1 VRFQVETLF
10 SEFPKRTFSMVE
22 VGPSEKLYEVCIIL
36 KDVRGAIAK
45 AAKVLADANVNIKTG
60 TVFYVPGNPE
70 LGAWTSFIDISKAT
84 LSIQDLE
91 KKLQGLDEVADVR
104 FEEPKP
110 APYEVI
116 HFPVLHG
123 NSRAIIM
130 GTDTFAALW
139 EGFEGILTPSG
150 LEAVLYNVGKK
161 IGTYTATGLKNTY
174 NLENKDLILALVQA
188 EKALGWGIVE
198 FQDIDFKGLTGTII
212 MKESF
217 EAFARQKKPYKVCHW
232 ARGYF
237 AGCMSVLF
245 GKPVEA
251 VEVKCSATGA
261 ECCEFKIKRKI

>member
-1 VRFQVETLF
+1 MF
-10 SEFPKRTFSMVE
+10 SEFPKRTFSME
-22 VGPSEKLYEVCIIL
+22 EIKPGEKLYEVCIIL

-45 AAKVLADANVNIKTG
+45 AANVLAGANVNIKTG
-60 TVFYVPGNPE
+60 ALFGIPSKPE
-70 LGAWTSFIDISKAT
+70 IGTWASFIDISKAT
-84 LSIQDLE
+84 MSIPDLE
-91 KKLQGLDEVADVR
+91 KKLQGLDEVAEVR

-110 APYEVI
+110 VPYEII

-123 NSRAIIM
+123 DSRAIIV
-130 GTDTFAALW
+130 GTETFAELW

-174 NLENKDLILALVQA
+174 GLKNKDLISAIVQA
-188 EKALGWGIVE
+188 AKALGWGIVK
-198 FQDIDFKGLTGTII
+198 FQDINFKNLTGTVI

-217 EAFARQKKPYKVCHW
+217 EALARQKKPHNVCHW

-237 AGCMSVLF
+237 AGCMSVVF

-251 VEVKCSATGA
+251 VEVKCLATGA
-261 ECCEFKIKRKI
+261 EYCEFKIKFKI

>member
-1 VRFQVETLF
+1 ME
-10 SEFPKRTFSMVE
+10 E
-22 VGPSEKLYEVCIIL
+22 VKTGEKLYEVCIIL
-36 KDVRGAIAK
+36 KDVRGAIAE

-60 TVFYVPGNPE
+60 ALFYIPGKQE
-70 LGAWTSFIDISKAT
+70 LGTWTSFIDISKAT
-84 LSIQDLE
+84 LNIQDIE
-91 KKLQGLDEVADVR
+91 KKLQSLDEVADVR

-161 IGTYTATGLKNTY
+161 IGTYTATGLKDTY
-174 NLENKDLILALVQA
+174 SLENKDLISAIVQA
-188 EKALGWGIVE
+188 ARALGWGIVK
-198 FQDIDFKGLTGTII
+198 FQDIDFKSLTGTVI

-217 EAFARQKKPYKVCHW
+217 EALARERKPYKVCHW
-232 ARGYF
+232 TRGYF
-237 AGCMSVLF
+237 AGCMSVVF

-251 VEVKCSATGA
+251 VEVKCLATGA
-261 ECCEFKIKRKI
+261 EYCEFKIKRKI

>member
-1 VRFQVETLF
+1 ME
-10 SEFPKRTFSMVE
+10 E
-22 VGPSEKLYEVCIIL
+22 VKPGEKLYEVCIIL

-45 AAKVLADANVNIKTG
+45 AAKMFADANVNIKTG
-60 TVFYVPGNPE
+60 ALFYIPSNPK

-84 LSIQDLE
+84 LTIQDLE
-91 KKLQGLDEVADVR
+91 KKLQSLDEVADVR

-123 NSRAIIM
+123 NSRAIII
-130 GTDTFAALW
+130 GTATFAALW
-139 EGFEGILTPSG
+139 EGFQGILTPSG

-161 IGTYTATGLKNTY
+161 IGTYTATSLKDTY
-174 NLENKDLILALVQA
+174 NLENNDLILAIVQA
-188 EKALGWGIVE
+188 AKALGWGIIKFEDVD
-198 FQDIDFKGLTGTII
+198 FQSFTGTII

-217 EAFARQKKPYKVCHW
+217 EALARQKKPYKVCHW

-237 AGCMSVLF
+237 AGCMSIVL

-251 VEVKCSATGA
+251 VEVKCLATGA
-261 ECCEFKIKRKI
+261 EYCEFKIRWKI

>member
-1 VRFQVETLF
+1 VEKVF
-10 SEFPKRTFSMVE
+10 SEFPKRTFSMEE
-22 VGPSEKLYEVCIIL
+22 VKPGEKLYEVCIIL
-36 KDVRGAIAK
+36 KDVRGAIAE

-60 TVFYVPGNPE
+60 ALFYIPGKQE
-70 LGAWTSFIDISKAT
+70 LGTWTSFIDISKAT
-84 LSIQDLE
+84 LSIQDLK

-123 NSRAIIM
+123 NLRALIM
-130 GTDTFAALW
+130 GADTFAALW

-161 IGTYTATGLKNTY
+161 IGTYTAMGLKDRY
-174 NLENKDLILALVQA
+174 GLEDKDLILAVVQA
-188 EKALGWGIVE
+188 AKALGWGIVE
-198 FQDIDFKGLTGTII
+198 FQDIDFKSLSGTII

-217 EAFARQKKPYKVCHW
+217 EALARQKKSYKVCHW

-237 AGCMSVLF
+237 AGCMSVVF

-251 VEVKCSATGA
+251 VEVKCLATGA
-261 ECCEFKIKRKI
+261 EHCEFKIRWKI

>member
-1 VRFQVETLF
+1 VL
-10 SEFPKRTFSMVE
+10 SELPKRTFSMEE
-22 VGPSEKLYEVCIIL
+22 VKPGEKLYEVCIIL

-60 TVFYVPGNPE
+60 ALFYIPGNPE
-70 LGAWTSFIDISKAT
+70 LGAWTSFIDVSKAK
-84 LSIQDLE
+84 LSIPNLE
-91 KKLQGLDEVADVR
+91 KKLQGLHEVADVK

-110 APYEVI
+110 TPYEVI

-161 IGTYTATGLKNTY
+161 IGIYTATGLRNTY
-174 NLENKDLILALVQA
+174 NLEARDLISAIVQA
-188 EKALGWGIVE
+188 AKALGWGIVE
-198 FQDIDFKGLTGTII
+198 FYEIDFKDLKGTII
-212 MKESF
+212 VKESF
-217 EAFARQKKPYKVCHW
+217 EALARQQKPYKVCHW
-232 ARGYF
+232 TRGYF
-237 AGCMSVLF
+237 AGCMSVVF

-251 VEVKCSATGA
+251 VEVKCLATGA
-261 ECCEFKIKRKI
+261 EHCEFKIKWKI

>member
-1 VRFQVETLF
+1 VEKMF
-10 SEFPKRTFSMVE
+10 SEFPKRTFSMEE
-22 VGPSEKLYEVCIIL
+22 VKPGEKLYEVCIIL

-60 TVFYVPGNPE
+60 AVFYIHGKPE
-70 LGAWTSFIDISKAT
+70 IGTWTSFIDISKAT
-84 LSIQDLE
+84 LRIHDLE
-91 KKLQGLDEVADVR
+91 KELQSLDEVADVR

-161 IGTYTATGLKNTY
+161 IGTHTAMGLKDTY
-174 NLENKDLILALVQA
+174 SLENKDLISAIVQVG
-188 EKALGWGIVE
+188 KALGWGIIE
-198 FQDIDFKGLTGTII
+198 FQDIDFKGLTGTIVV
-212 MKESF
+212 KESF
-217 EAFARQKKPYKVCHW
+217 EALARQRKPYKVCHW
-232 ARGYF
+232 TRGYF
-237 AGCMSVLF
+237 AGCMSVVF

-251 VEVKCSATGA
+251 VEVKCLATGA
-261 ECCEFKIKRKI
+261 DYCEFKIRWKI